1 MMSYKDIARDA
12 PHEVRTRGPP
22 FGKYGGIPV
31 SKAKDGMKRS
41 DSIGTIPRYW
51 EDEAE
56 WMTYHPNALSEREKF
71 AEMSRGK
78 LLTVFLDYDGTLTP
92 IVAEPD
98 EAFMSEDAREVVRA
112 CARTFPTAIISG
124 RSRHKVSQFIKLSE
138 LYYAGSHGLDIAG
151 PASTSDGAPV
161 ENAIAHQPA
170 QWARDVMDRV
180 AEDLARQCADIP
192 GVNVEHNMFCVSCHY
207 RAVSEEDRP
216 RVEKVVDALC
226 EAEEC
231 LIKHDGKMVWEVRP
245 RVAWDKGKALSYLRD
260 AIMPNLKEKGFAPED
275 VFTIYVGDDVT
286 DEDAF
291 MEINEELGDHLGV
304 GVLVSSAP
312 KVSAAKF
319 SLRNCDEVLDFLRMV
334 RELGE
339 QGEIKTLL

>member
-1 MMSYKDIARDA
+1 M
-12 PHEVRTRGPP
+12 
-22 FGKYGGIPV
+22 
-31 SKAKDGMKRS
+31 
-41 DSIGTIPRYW
+41 
-51 EDEAE
+51 
-56 WMTYHPNALSEREKF
+56 
-71 AEMSRGK
+71 
-78 LLTVFLDYDGTLTP
+78 
-92 IVAEPD
+92 
-98 EAFMSEDAREVVRA
+98 
-112 CARTFPTAIISG
+112 
-124 RSRHKVSQFIKLSE
+124 
-138 LYYAGSHGLDIAG
+138 
-151 PASTSDGAPV
+151 
-161 ENAIAHQPA
+161 
-170 QWARDVMDRV
+170 
-180 AEDLARQCADIP
+180 
-192 GVNVEHNMFCVSCHY
+192 
-207 RAVSEEDRP
+207 
-216 RVEKVVDALC
+216 
-226 EAEEC
+226 
-231 LIKHDGKMVWEVRP
+231 WEVRP